1 MNSPLYAVAQHF
13 AQGGYADGGA
23 VDETYVN
30 GQLVPGGVQAGYS
43 VAGTTRPRQKDYSQ
57 YGDRASAMQMLD
69 QLAMQKA
76 ANRLQRSGA
85 GSRAA
90 AARFVRQF
98 GQNPPPRNTYIP
110 PPPVVI
116 QRDQQSSM
124 NAGYQSMPSQVNQ
137 PNSMPAVDTSYGG
150 GVPLPRNMGWYGQP
164 VAAPAAPQA
173 YAQGGMVS
181 SGSDIMDALASMGYN
196 PYGG

>member
-43 VAGTTRPRQKDYSQ
+43 VAGATRPTPTMSSF
-57 YGDRASAMQMLD
+57 DRMQALRGNVNFGNLRRMGIPQEQIGRLQNMQNMRALRANQMQQPMMQM
-69 QLAMQKA
+69 QNNRFRRSSNFAPQPSLAQT
-76 ANRLQRSGA
+76 GA
-85 GSRAA
+85 P
-90 AARFVRQF
+90 V
-98 GQNPPPRNTYIP
+98 QNPMPTPAPAPTSPGVAVNYEGMIP
-110 PPPVVI
+110 M
-116 QRDQQSSM
+116 QASS
-124 NAGYQSMPSQVNQ
+124 
-137 PNSMPAVDTSYGG
+137 
-150 GVPLPRNMGWYGQP
+150 GWYGQ
-164 VAAPAAPQA
+164 APAAPQA
-173 YAQGGMVS
+173 YAQGGVVS